1 MLRVTHQH
9 KERKIVW
16 FCAAEQQLVSCCC
29 VNFKKSFFEW
39 RRPEQLKTLL
49 SARLRGAFNAR
60 STITPTCMMYFW
72 YTLTT
77 TVRGCIVGRGGARQR
92 AQSMRRG
99 PCALRA
105 VVSPGAEVSLSLEPH
120 LCILHALRADICA
133 CTSFCQSNASL
144 SRCDNAALRCYFIVS
159 RSTAFPSELT
169 PRLEIFT
176 CVCRGAFYIICY
188 V

>member
-77 TVRGCIVGRGGARQR
+77 TVRGCIVGRGARQR

-105 VVSPGAEVSLSLEPH
+105 VVSPGAEVSLSRTAFVYFTRTPRRYMCMH
-120 LCILHALRADICA
+120 LV
-133 CTSFCQSNASL
+133 L
-144 SRCDNAALRCYFIVS
+144 SIKRVTLSVRQCALRCYFIVS

-176 CVCRGAFYIICY
+176 CVPPRSILYYAIY